1 LGSAHNSLGLV
12 YGMFEHDWP
21 KAEAAFRR
29 AIELDSLEAGFH
41 DAYAITCLAP
51 LRRFADANTE
61 MQRAIMLDPLAA
73 SVNNTAGMLLFY
85 QGQFDRALAVH
96 RQNIDL
102 HPEFCPGYSSLAI
115 AHLHAGH
122 PQEALTALE
131 KGIALCGRS
140 PRDVAMLTWV
150 RAALRDSAGMKSL
163 LAELTP
169 LANARRVSPYLVA
182 KVHMARSDRNT
193 ALDWLDIAI
202 REKYPD
208 SIFLNIDPAFA
219 ELRSDPRFSGLVRK
233 IGL

>member
-1 LGSAHNSLGLV
+1 L
-12 YGMFEHDWP
+12 FEHDWP

-29 AIELDSLEAGFH
+29 AIDLDSLEAGYH
-41 DAYAITCLAP
+41 EAYAIACLAP
-51 LRRFADANTE
+51 LGRFEEANVE
-61 MQRAIMLDPLAA
+61 MQRALILDPLGA
-73 SVNNTAGMLLFY
+73 SVSNDAGLLLAY

-96 RQNIDL
+96 RQNTDL
-102 HPEFCPGYSSLAI
+102 HPEFCSGYDSMAL

-122 PQEALTALE
+122 PQEALAALE

-150 RAALRDSAGMKSL
+150 RAALRDSAGMKEL
-163 LAELTP
+163 LAEFTP

-202 REKYPD
+202 RERYPD
-208 SIFLNIDPAFA
+208 SSFLKVDPAFA
-219 ELRSDPRFSGLVRK
+219 KLRSDPRFSGLVRK